1 MKQLLKQ
8 RQNPKLLTFEKL
20 KDIKQVNNQNK
31 DENPKEE
38 FSDHASNGPLE
49 LLETNSARLRRE
61 LLEKSTEKVM
71 VITNEPQTIG
81 E

>member
-1 MKQLLKQ
+1 MKKLLKQ

-38 FSDHASNGPLE
+38 FSDKASNGPLE
-49 LLETNSARLRRE
+49 LFETNSARLRRE
-61 LLEKSTEKVM
+61 LLERSTEKVM
-71 VITNEPQTIG
+71 VVTNEPQTIG